1 MHVIAH
7 AGHPG
12 DFFAGFVIGAI
23 LSAAFLLL
31 RLMSRRT

>member
-1 MHVIAH
+1 MFVIAH

-12 DFFAGFVIGAI
+12 DFLVGFVIGAI

-31 RLMSRRT
+31 RLVFWRT

>member
-1 MHVIAH
+1 MPVIAH

-12 DFFAGFVIGAI
+12 DFLAGFVVGIV

-31 RLMSRRT
+31 RLMLRRT

>member
-1 MHVIAH
+1 MPIIAH

-12 DFFAGFVIGAI
+12 DFLAGFVIGAI

-31 RLMSRRT
+31 RIVFRRT